1 MLLWIV
7 ATHFASR
14 ISFRSWYTVRDA
26 GPAYPSTKLTV
37 SYLFHTQIR
46 DRGSNISSLC
56 IYVCRLHSR
65 GPYTS
70 IHLANLPFD
79 SGINALYQPQTKH
92 RANYLHTRNTFVIIH
107 TCISQHLVFSLK
119 RKEKKLE
126 INREK
131 ESSSALLRKRSFE
144 RKNFISKT
152 ASSSFPWKIQARI
165 TAKNNRV
172 ALKELVQVRIISTW
186 FRRMVLEAEQTGRNR
201 FSPRSVELYERVFF
215 QGKQQF
221 LTNPSALICTR
232 ERTCI

>member
-107 TCISQHLVFSLK
+107 TCISQRVVFSLK

-186 FRRMVLEAEQTGRNR
+186 FWTDG
-201 FSPRSVELYERVFF
+201 PRGWTNWQKSLFSVELYERVFF

-221 LTNPSALICTR
+221 LTNFSALISTR